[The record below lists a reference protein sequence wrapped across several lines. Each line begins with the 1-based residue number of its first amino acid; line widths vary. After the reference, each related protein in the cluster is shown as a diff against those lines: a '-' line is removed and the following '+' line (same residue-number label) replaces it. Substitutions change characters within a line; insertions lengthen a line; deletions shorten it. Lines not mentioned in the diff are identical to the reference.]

1 MIKEGFYDRKK
12 GIHEYAFS
20 RTKNTDIKKLSTE
33 KQRTQ
38 NFFLYLHS
46 GYGLPSRNT
55 KCY

>member
-1 MIKEGFYDRKK
+1 MIEKRKFMNV
-12 GIHEYAFS
+12 AFS
-20 RTKNTDIKKLSTE
+20 KTKNTDIKKLSTE

>member
-46 GYGLPSRNT
+46 GYELPSRNT